1 MQTMLSFSIEP
12 AKIAMSTTRK
22 DQVAAWVRAQVEA
35 APPLTQEQAYRL
47 KHLFDG
53 ILKVPVDRAGRI
65 DRSRITLKRSA

>member
-1 MQTMLSFSIEP
+1 MQTMLSFSVEP

-53 ILKVPVDRAGRI
+53 ILKPVDRAGRI
-65 DRSRITLKRSA
+65 ERPRITLKRSA